1 MSVRAAV
8 TRDLDGLR
16 RRFAEHGQEHVFQF
30 WDALDAAARDRLARQ
45 AESIDLAA
53 LDRVREDTA
62 RLLAPGSRT
71 LAPAPVVRLPE
82 RGGDA
87 SSWRAAV
94 ELGDELLASGAVGVM
109 VVAGGQG
116 TRLGFDGPKGTFP
129 IGPVTTRSLFELQAQ
144 KIRGVGR
151 RFGRPV
157 PWYVMT
163 SRATDAST
171 RSFFERSDWFGLPKD
186 DVFVFCQG
194 MVPALDFDGRLLLEQ
209 PDRIAEAPDGHG
221 GSIPALAASG
231 ALGDMERR
239 GVGTISYYQV
249 DNPLARLADAAY
261 LGFHAAARA
270 EMSAKVVRKREPGEK
285 MGVVA
290 RLGGAQGRVGIVEY
304 TELDDPHRLARDAEG
319 ELVYWAGS
327 IAAHVF
333 EVGFLRRVAADV
345 DRCLP
350 FHASAKKIPYLDDVG
365 RPVRPTRPNGTK
377 LERFVFDALPH
388 AARSAVVEARRQE
401 EYSPV
406 KNAEGEDSPATARR
420 ALVAQYRAWLE
431 AGGIPLPG
439 GDAPWIELDHS
450 VIDGPDDARQSQLR
464 DAAQAGDAIRIGQGA
479 HA

>member
-1 MSVRAAV
+1 VSVRAAV

-16 RRFAEHGQEHVFQF
+16 RRFAEHGQGHVFQF
-30 WDALDAAARDRLARQ
+30 WDALDAAGRDRLARQ

-53 LDRVREDTA
+53 LDRVRADTA

-82 RGGDA
+82 RGGDR
-87 SSWRAAV
+87 SSWSAAR
-94 ELGDELLASGAVGVM
+94 ELGEELLASGRVGVM

-163 SRATDAST
+163 SQATDAAT
-171 RSFFERSDWFGLPKD
+171 RSFLERSDWFGLPKD

-194 MVPALDFDGRLLLEQ
+194 MVPALDLDGQLLLER
-209 PDRIAEAPDGHG
+209 PDCIAEAPDGHG

-231 ALGDMERR
+231 ALDDMERR
-239 GVGTISYYQV
+239 GIGTISYYQV
-249 DNPLARLADAAY
+249 DNPLARVADAAY

-290 RLGGAQGRVGIVEY
+290 RVGGPEGRVGIVEY
-304 TELDDPHRLARDAEG
+304 TELDDAHRQARDPEG

-333 EVGFLRRVAADV
+333 ETAFLRRIAGDAT
-345 DRCLP
+345 RCLP
-350 FHASAKKIPYLDDVG
+350 FHASAKKIACVDDAG
-365 RPVRPTRPNGTK
+365 RTLLPSRPNGTK

-388 AARSAVVEARRQE
+388 AARSAIVEVRRQE

-431 AGGIPLPG
+431 AGGIRLPD
-439 GDAPWIELDHS
+439 DAPWIELDHS
-450 VIDGPDDARQSQLR
+450 VIDGPDDARQSHLR

>member
-1 MSVRAAV
+1 VSVRAAV

-16 RRFAEHGQEHVFQF
+16 RRFAEHGQEHVFRF
-30 WDALDAAARDRLARQ
+30 WDALDPAGRERLARQ

-53 LDRVREDTA
+53 LDRVRADTA
-62 RLLAPGSRT
+62 RLLAPGARA
-71 LAPAPVVRLPE
+71 LAPAPIVRLPG
-82 RGGDA
+82 RGGDE
-87 SSWRAAV
+87 SSWSAARQ
-94 ELGDELLASGAVGVM
+94 LGEEVLASGRVGVM

-129 IGPVTTRSLFELQAQ
+129 IGPLTARSLFELQAQ
-144 KIRGVGR
+144 KIRGVRR

-163 SRATDAST
+163 SEATDAAT

-194 MVPALDFDGRLLLEQ
+194 MVPALDFEGRLLLER

-231 ALGDMERR
+231 ALDDMARR
-239 GVGTISYYQV
+239 GVATLSYYQV
-249 DNPLARLADAAY
+249 DNPLARVADAAY
-261 LGFHAAARA
+261 LGFHASARA

-290 RLGGAQGRVGIVEY
+290 RLGGPEGRVGIVEY
-304 TELDDPHRLARDAEG
+304 TELDDPHRQARDADG

-333 EVGFLRRVAADV
+333 EAAFLRRVAADAE
-345 DRCLP
+345 RCLP
-350 FHASAKKIPYLDDVG
+350 FHASAKKIPCVDAAG
-365 RPVRPTRPNGTK
+365 RPALPSRPNGTK

-388 AARSAVVEARRQE
+388 AARTAIVEVRREE

-406 KNAEGEDSPATARR
+406 KNADGDDSPTTARR

-431 AGGIPLPG
+431 AGGIRVP
-439 GDAPWIELDHS
+439 GDAPWLELDHS
-450 VIDGPDDARQSQLR
+450 VIDGPDDARQSRLR